1 MTFPSAGFKVASHYW
16 NTRNLNQYAD
26 SGSYEDFKRMTK
38 RINGGYNGLSDR
50 TSRWADAKQQ
60 LGCASKADLQ
70 ATLFPAPVTKAPDL
84 TATVGEWVQCTS
96 RNDVPTTTPTAPAST
111 STAPTNTPASTS
123 TVTTPAKIQTTATFE
138 TTTVAND
145 PGDGRPPCFSV
156 LFGPQPGFCINTV
169 TEACDGADVKSGL
182 CVFGECCPT
191 SKVKD
196 GVDDSRPACSNN
208 QPGFCIDTD
217 TEACD
222 GADVKSGHC
231 AGGSNIKCCPTSKVK
246 GDRRWRREEIKV
258 GVCMHIDKYD
268 CSSGETAAGLCPGS
282 SKIRC
287 Q

>member
-138 TTTVAND
+138 TTTVANG

-182 CVFGECCPT
+182 
-191 SKVKD
+191 
-196 GVDDSRPACSNN
+196 
-208 QPGFCIDTD
+208 
-217 TEACD
+217 
-222 GADVKSGHC
+222 C